1 MPTPIVK
8 GTSGIIEKPYEV
20 SFDPRRGI
28 QVRRRYT
35 QAGGASGLEPV
46 ELQARAQGYTT
57 RKLVSPVLSELEII
71 SPEMP
76 TDGTGGSVE
85 DVVYDTW
92 QIVGNEVQESA
103 YYSPAAMSQISLNDR
118 TIIARAMRAGTDRMG
133 NLSDLAAAR
142 LAQQKEDKVLYTAV
156 TDADALQFYRQLLRG
171 QEHYSVS
178 NYVLRHTT
186 NVSENST
193 YNVSDE
199 NVNRLLTPAQL
210 LAEITSASLWVKPCP
225 ARLVTK
231 LLSIEEPARPEDDE
245 LDYWLWSWRK
255 LPSTETTGAN
265 NRVDINT
272 DYVLYH
278 WSTLYYR
285 LAT

>member
-1 MPTPIVK
+1 MPSPIIK

-71 SPEMP
+71 SPELP
-76 TDGTGGSVE
+76 SDGSGGSVE

-103 YYSPAAMSQISLNDR
+103 YYSTVLMDAVSKNDR
-118 TIIARAMRAGTDRMG
+118 TVIARAIRDGGKPGWET
-133 NLSDLAAAR
+133 LQAAR
-142 LAQQKEDKVLYTAV
+142 LAQQKDDRIAYTAV
-156 TDADALQFYRQLLRG
+156 TAADSRQFYRQLMRG
-171 QEHYSVS
+171 QEFYSAGQ
-178 NYVLRHTT
+178 YTLRHTT

-193 YNVSDE
+193 YNVSDD
-199 NVNRLLTPAQL
+199 NVERLYTTSQL
-210 LAEITSASLWVKPCP
+210 LAEITSGSLWVKPCP
-225 ARLVTK
+225 SRLVTK
-231 LLSIEEPARPEDDE
+231 ILSIPDQTPSDTDE
-245 LDYWLWSWRK
+245 QDYYLWSWRK

-272 DYVLYH
+272 DYVLYL
-278 WSTLYYR
+278 WPLLYYDV
-285 LAT
+285 AT